1 MSIRFASIGT
11 GWIAGE
17 FLKGAREVEG
27 LEYTACYSRSQEKG
41 EEFAK
46 QWGAQ
51 KVYTDL
57 EAMAEDKEIDA
68 VYIASPNALHYSQSK
83 LFLQHGKHVICEK
96 PITVEPEQL
105 IELQQLAE
113 QKGLVYMEA
122 LIGVYLPEMRILQG
136 AVERLGGVH
145 LARLDFS
152 QYSSKYPAYLAG
164 EVPNI
169 FNPKMATGG
178 LMDLGIYCV
187 YPAVMLFGMP
197 DKVSAHARFLSTGAD
212 GSGCVT
218 LHYADKTV
226 VLTYSKTAQGE
237 IGSEIQGEHGV
248 IRIPRISKL
257 TDMTFTPVGGQ
268 PQPLSAYTDKY
279 LQMSYEAK
287 RFYEFI
293 TQPEQNRAQYRY
305 VSSIAYT
312 VSRVMKMA
320 CEEAGIHF
328 ELSEQ

>member
-105 IELQQLAE
+105 MELQQLAE
-113 QKGLVYMEA
+113 QKGFVYMEA

-145 LARLDFS
+145 LARLDFRS
-152 QYSSKYPAYLAG
+152 ILPSIRHILQVKCQTSLIRRWQPA
-164 EVPNI
+164 
-169 FNPKMATGG
+169 
-178 LMDLGIYCV
+178 
-187 YPAVMLFGMP
+187 
-197 DKVSAHARFLSTGAD
+197 AD
-212 GSGCVT
+212 GSWNLLCLSGS
-218 LHYADKTV
+218 YAVWYAGQSVGSCTV
-226 VLTYSKTAQGE
+226 FVHRSGW
-237 IGSEIQGEHGV
+237 
-248 IRIPRISKL
+248 
-257 TDMTFTPVGGQ
+257 
-268 PQPLSAYTDKY
+268 
-279 LQMSYEAK
+279 K
-287 RFYEFI
+287 RLCD
-293 TQPEQNRAQYRY
+293 PALCR
-305 VSSIAYT
+305 
-312 VSRVMKMA
+312 
-320 CEEAGIHF
+320 
-328 ELSEQ
+328 

>member
-105 IELQQLAE
+105 MELQQLAE
-113 QKGLVYMEA
+113 QKA
-122 LIGVYLPEMRILQG
+122 
-136 AVERLGGVH
+136 
-145 LARLDFS
+145 
-152 QYSSKYPAYLAG
+152 
-164 EVPNI
+164 
-169 FNPKMATGG
+169 
-178 LMDLGIYCV
+178 
-187 YPAVMLFGMP
+187 
-197 DKVSAHARFLSTGAD
+197 LSTW
-212 GSGCVT
+212 
-218 LHYADKTV
+218 
-226 VLTYSKTAQGE
+226 
-237 IGSEIQGEHGV
+237 
-248 IRIPRISKL
+248 RR
-257 TDMTFTPVGGQ
+257 
-268 PQPLSAYTDKY
+268 
-279 LQMSYEAK
+279 
-287 RFYEFI
+287 
-293 TQPEQNRAQYRY
+293 
-305 VSSIAYT
+305 
-312 VSRVMKMA
+312 
-320 CEEAGIHF
+320 
-328 ELSEQ
+328 

>member
-1 MSIRFASIGT
+1 M
-11 GWIAGE
+11 
-17 FLKGAREVEG
+17 
-27 LEYTACYSRSQEKG
+27 
-41 EEFAK
+41 
-46 QWGAQ
+46 
-51 KVYTDL
+51 
-57 EAMAEDKEIDA
+57 
-68 VYIASPNALHYSQSK
+68 
-83 LFLQHGKHVICEK
+83 
-96 PITVEPEQL
+96 
-105 IELQQLAE
+105 
-113 QKGLVYMEA
+113 
-122 LIGVYLPEMRILQG
+122 
-136 AVERLGGVH
+136 ERLGGVH

-164 EVPNI
+164 DVPNI

-197 DKVSAHARFLSTGAD
+197 DKVCRLMHGFLYTGAD

-257 TDMTFTPVGGQ
+257 TDMTFTPVGGR

-287 RFYEFI
+287 PFYEFI
-293 TQPEQNRAQYRY
+293 TQPEQTGHNTAM
-305 VSSIAYT
+305 SASIAYT

-320 CEEAGIHF
+320 RERQESHF
-328 ELSEQ
+328 ELF

>member
-105 IELQQLAE
+105 MELQQLAE

-122 LIGVYLPEMRILQG
+122 LIGVYLPEMQILQG

-164 EVPNI
+164 EVPTSLI
-169 FNPKMATGG
+169 RRWQ
-178 LMDLGIYCV
+178 
-187 YPAVMLFGMP
+187 PA
-197 DKVSAHARFLSTGAD
+197 D
-212 GSGCVT
+212 
-218 LHYADKTV
+218 
-226 VLTYSKTAQGE
+226 
-237 IGSEIQGEHGV
+237 
-248 IRIPRISKL
+248 
-257 TDMTFTPVGGQ
+257 
-268 PQPLSAYTDKY
+268 
-279 LQMSYEAK
+279 
-287 RFYEFI
+287 
-293 TQPEQNRAQYRY
+293 
-305 VSSIAYT
+305 
-312 VSRVMKMA
+312 
-320 CEEAGIHF
+320 
-328 ELSEQ
+328 